1 MHINQNFQ
9 NNIVVSII
17 TLING
22 ARSEGSKRT
31 SGTDEIP
38 SASLPSEKSN
48 GTPAAGGYKG

>member
-31 SGTDEIP
+31 SGIDEIP

-48 GTPAAGGYKG
+48 GTPAAGGYRG